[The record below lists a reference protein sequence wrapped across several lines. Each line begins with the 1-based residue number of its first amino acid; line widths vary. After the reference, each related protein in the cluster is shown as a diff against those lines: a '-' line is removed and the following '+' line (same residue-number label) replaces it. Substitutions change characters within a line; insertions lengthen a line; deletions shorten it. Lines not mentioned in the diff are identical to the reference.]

1 MGMIPKEPTPPST
14 RMADYSWLFY
24 GNVGVGKTTLANQFP
39 SPVFIAT
46 EQGTTAMHA
55 ASIPIGN
62 WQDMKLVLD
71 ALKTEKHGYKT
82 VILDTVDV
90 AYALCSTYVC
100 EANGWTDVADG
111 DWGRG
116 WRAVDREWT
125 NMLAKL
131 RTLPVCTV
139 FIGHEK
145 SEEIVERIGS
155 KDMATG
161 RQKITSALPK
171 SARGTLH
178 AAMDFILRC
187 ELTENSQRILRTQ
200 PVENK
205 RERIEVKARGHEGAM
220 LPETVEMSFPALQD
234 SFRNSFVKEQ
244 ENNG

>member
-1 MGMIPKEPTPPST
+1 MGMIPKEATPPST
-14 RMADYSWLFY
+14 RMADYSWLFF
-24 GNVGVGKTTLANQFP
+24 GSVGVGKTTLANQFP
-39 SPVFIAT
+39 APVFIAT

-55 ASIPIGN
+55 ASIPVSS
-62 WQDMKLVLD
+62 WQDMKLVLE
-71 ALKTEKHGYKT
+71 ALRTEKHGYKT
-82 VILDTVDV
+82 IILDTVDV

-116 WRAVDREWT
+116 WRAVNREWT

-155 KDMATG
+155 RDMATG
-161 RQKITSALPK
+161 RQRITSALPN

-187 ELTENSQRILRTQ
+187 ELTEDNQRIIRTQ

-205 RERIEVKARGHEGAM
+205 RERIEVKARGHKDAM
-220 LPETVEMSFPALQD
+220 LPETVDMSFAALQGA
-234 SFRNSFVKEQ
+234 FKNSFTKEQ
-244 ENNG
+244 EDNG